1 MGIYFALIVLLLAAY
16 YFLYGSTGASTVSF
30 AQVETL
36 FEKGKVTSFSIR
48 DGNDLYLNLQ
58 DGTTVHNE
66 LGSTDLFWSRLGPL
80 IQEQKRVG
88 ILADYDHAPTYMPPW
103 WREILL

>member
-36 FEKGKVTSFSIR
+36 FEKG
-48 DGNDLYLNLQ
+48 
-58 DGTTVHNE
+58 E
-66 LGSTDLFWSRLGPL
+66 LIEL
-80 IQEQKRVG
+80 
-88 ILADYDHAPTYMPPW
+88 
-103 WREILL
+103 

>member
-66 LGSTDLFWSRLGPL
+66 LGSTDLFWSQLG
-80 IQEQKRVG
+80 
-88 ILADYDHAPTYMPPW
+88 D
-103 WREILL
+103 

>member
-1 MGIYFALIVLLLAAY
+1 MKQVRRPGMGIYFALIVLLLAAY

-66 LGSTDLFWSRLGPL
+66 LGRSLGL
-80 IQEQKRVG
+80 RYNGTAAAYRRIIIKLRKKLG
-88 ILADYDHAPTYMPPW
+88 GD
-103 WREILL
+103 